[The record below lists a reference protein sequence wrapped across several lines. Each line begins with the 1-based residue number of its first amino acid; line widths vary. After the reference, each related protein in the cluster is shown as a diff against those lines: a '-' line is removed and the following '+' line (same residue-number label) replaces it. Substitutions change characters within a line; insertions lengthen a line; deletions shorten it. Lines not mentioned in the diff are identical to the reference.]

1 MQEIFFVSLFVLL
14 LAAPGIILL
23 FMRPQDFSGRA
34 WLGVPVGAMLIVMF
48 GGSML
53 NQLMGWSEAWGFLIV
68 WLVACGLAWWVPTY
82 RRNRRGRL
90 AAESRMDTAADSTDA
105 STRKD

>member
-34 WLGVPVGAMLIVMF
+34 WLGVPVGAMLVVMF

-82 RRNRRGRL
+82 HRNRQGRL
-90 AAESRMDTAADSTDA
+90 SAHARMAEPANESDA
-105 STRKD
+105 SPRKD

>member
-1 MQEIFFVSLFVLL
+1 MHEIFFVSLIVLL

-23 FMRPQDFSGRA
+23 VMRPEAFKGRF

-68 WLVACGLAWWVPTY
+68 WLASCGLAWWVPTY
-82 RRNRRGRL
+82 DRNRRGRL
-90 AAESRMDTAADSTDA
+90 AASKRMDAVVDDADA
-105 STRKD
+105 PAQKD